1 MWNLRANALLG
12 AWEHGLGSGMAER
25 AVILLRAAAR
35 DAMAGSDPARL
46 PLGARDALLLDLY
59 RVAFGP
65 RLEGVAVCP
74 QCGAEHEFQL
84 RVEDL
89 KLPTPADAAAT
100 EWTIT
105 CGAYQIT
112 FRLPDSLD
120 AAAVVDA
127 GVEPSATVRRLLERC
142 VVSAV
147 AQAERQPITASELP
161 DDVVQVISARMSELD
176 PQAEIELKM
185 QCVACR
191 HRWPE
196 LLDVVAFL
204 WGEINAWALRTL
216 NDVHQL
222 AASYGW
228 SEASILAMSPQRRS
242 FYIELIT
249 S

>member
-1 MWNLRANALLG
+1 MWNLRANELLG
-12 AWEHGLGSGMAER
+12 AWEHGLGCGMVER
-25 AVILLRAAAR
+25 ATILLRAAAGE
-35 DAMAGSDPARL
+35 AMAGRDPARL

-59 RVAFGP
+59 RTAFGP
-65 RLEGVAVCP
+65 RLDGVAACP

-84 RVEDL
+84 RVDDL
-89 KLPTPADAAAT
+89 KLPAPTDADAA
-100 EWTIT
+100 EWTVT
-105 CGAYQIT
+105 CGAYHVT

-120 AAAVVDA
+120 AVAVA
-127 GVEPSATVRRLLERC
+127 GADEEPSATARRLLERC
-142 VVSAV
+142 IVSAE
-147 AQAERQPITASELP
+147 AQAERRAVAASELP
-161 DDVVQVISARMSELD
+161 DDVAQVISARMSELD

-185 QCVACR
+185 ECVACR

-196 LLDVVAFL
+196 LLDITAFL

-216 NDVHQL
+216 SDVHQL

-228 SEASILAMSPQRRS
+228 SEASILSMSPKRRS

>member
-1 MWNLRANALLG
+1 
-12 AWEHGLGSGMAER
+12 MAER
-25 AVILLRAAAR
+25 AAILLRAAAGE
-35 DAMAGSDPARL
+35 AMAGRDPARL

-59 RVAFGP
+59 RTAFGP
-65 RLEGVAVCP
+65 RLDGVAACP

-89 KLPTPADAAAT
+89 KLRAPADASAA
-100 EWTIT
+100 EWTIA
-105 CGAYQIT
+105 CGAYQVT
-112 FRLPDSLD
+112 FRLPDSD
-120 AAAVVDA
+120 AIAVVGA
-127 GVEPSATVRRLLERC
+127 GEEPSTAVRRLLERC

-147 AQAERQPITASELP
+147 AQAERKPVAASELP
-161 DDVVQVISARMSELD
+161 DDVVQVISTRMSELD

-185 QCVACR
+185 ECVACR

-196 LLDVVAFL
+196 LLDIAAFL

-216 NDVHQL
+216 SDVHQL